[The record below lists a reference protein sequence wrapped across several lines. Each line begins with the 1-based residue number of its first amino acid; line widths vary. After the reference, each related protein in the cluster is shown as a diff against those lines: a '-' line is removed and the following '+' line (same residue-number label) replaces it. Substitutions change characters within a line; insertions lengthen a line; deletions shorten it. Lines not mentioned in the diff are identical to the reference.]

1 MEERRKVVSR
11 SHQGFGDLKSVTYNL
26 KIQSILSMHA
36 QHPYNNK
43 GLSEYVSKS
52 VQEFFCLCVLTTPGP
67 NRDLASYPVTYQIK

>member
-1 MEERRKVVSR
+1 
-11 SHQGFGDLKSVTYNL
+11 
-26 KIQSILSMHA
+26 MHA